1 MIPIPYE
8 QVDEFLR
15 WLTERHPAAESQAT
29 ASEDVKE
36 VLTEYLKTRGRVDA
50 LTPSYALRI
59 FQTCPMMY
67 ERSVRDQM
75 AHFVGCGGCLHYIH
89 ERQQQYPRWLELH
102 PLLQNFLRFCEQSR
116 WGEILESSAQTLDT
130 SWLGEGKEYISH
142 FFREYIHAI
151 GEDLSQAFGE
161 FIETADPVLV
171 SDYETNRTEWMKFPQ
186 RPLKPSKDWTEPL
199 AISEGLDEAS
209 ERLIGSVYLL
219 LEGHFYKQARENP
232 QVYRLMESLG
242 LLSKNASRGVE
253 FFLWLKEKFPDLDL
267 FGSVPREGIVELALS
282 FCEEKGISDAKS
294 FSQEVMNWIR
304 GNAEQ
309 PVLRRLAAMLEGP
322 KDDTR
327 KQASLASQRQNGSTL
342 FHAIFLY
349 QSSGDFP
356 AFISRYWIDLNRA
369 AAANLNLYYS
379 LEDLERKSIDPEI
392 ISQVKGLRLQ
402 SASLPALLLWKE
414 SLSEACTLPL
424 VKLSHEEIFDLMKQ
438 LLKKVSENT
447 ELGEIIQEMR
457 AFIEKRFLTSLQI
470 PTVVMDN
477 GGLTL
482 KEKEPH
488 SKTEDEPS
496 VDGRVFTDRSDYVIG
511 TLEEAGL
518 SDLARTLKAAQDA
531 IESSKELSPDQ
542 KTECVEI
549 LSQIGEEAAKPA
561 PNNSL
566 LKILSE
572 GLKTGMEAIR
582 DVAVAVD
589 AIPEA
594 LKRREQPVDQ
604 KAKELDAL
612 VQRLEEKEKAQRRN
626 ALIYVGLPLIV
637 GLALTVFAFWQAQN
651 LKLITQTLQ
660 SSQQAVV
667 AQKQELESAKAQL
680 SRVNAASDQIRLG
693 VSQFYSKDYSAAIA
707 AYDKAI
713 ELDPT
718 NAVAFDLKG
727 YSLLRTGDSERAIDV
742 LKHAIAMDGKY
753 LWAHYD
759 LALAYWT
766 SGDISS
772 AVAEVKQLIALDP
785 TFRDVIKTDA
795 QFSKFRTSPEFRT
808 LIGQ

>member
-15 WLTERHPAAESQAT
+15 WLTERHPTTESQST
-29 ASEDVKE
+29 ESEDVKE

-67 ERSVRDQM
+67 ERNVRDQM

-116 WGEILESSAQTLDT
+116 WGEILERSAQTLDT
-130 SWLGEGKEYISH
+130 TWLGEGKEYISH

-161 FIETADPVLV
+161 FIETADPALV
-171 SDYETNRTEWMKFPQ
+171 SDYEANRVEWMKSPP

-242 LLSKNASRGVE
+242 LLSKHASRGVE
-253 FFLWLKEKFPDLDL
+253 FFLWLRERFPDLDL
-267 FGSVPREGIVELALS
+267 FGSVPREEIIELALS

-294 FSQEVMNWIR
+294 FSQEVMDWIR

-309 PVLRRLAAMLEGP
+309 PLLRRLAAMLESP
-322 KDDTR
+322 KDETR
-327 KQASLASQRQNGSTL
+327 KQASLASQRQNRATL
-342 FHAIFLY
+342 YHAMFLY
-349 QSSGDFP
+349 QSSSDFP
-356 AFISRYWIDLNRA
+356 AFIGRYWKDLNRA

-379 LEDLERKSIDPEI
+379 LEELERKSIDPEI
-392 ISQVKGLRLQ
+392 ISQIKGLRLE
-402 SASLPALLLWKE
+402 SASLPALLVWKG
-414 SLSEACTLPL
+414 SLSDSCTLPL
-424 VKLSHEEIFDLMKQ
+424 VKLSHEEIFGLMKF
-438 LLKKVSENT
+438 LLRKVAENT
-447 ELGEIIQEMR
+447 EFAEIIPEVR
-457 AFIEKRFLTSLQI
+457 AFIKKKLSTSLQK
-470 PTVVMDN
+470 PSVVMDN
-477 GGLTL
+477 GELPL
-482 KEKEPH
+482 KEEDSH
-488 SKTEDEPS
+488 SKPEDGSS
-496 VDGRVFTDRSDYVIG
+496 VGGRVFADRSDYMVA
-511 TLEEAGL
+511 TLKEAGL
-518 SDLARTLKAAQDA
+518 SDLAQTLEAAQEA
-531 IESSKELSPDQ
+531 IKSSKGLPPEQ
-542 KTECVEI
+542 KTECVEVI
-549 LSQIGEEAAKPA
+549 NQIGEEAAKPA

-572 GLKTGMEAIR
+572 GLKTGLEAVR
-582 DVAVAVD
+582 DVAAAVD

-594 LKRREQPVDQ
+594 LKRREQPVDR
-604 KAKELDAL
+604 KARELEAL

-651 LKLITQTLQ
+651 LKLITQTLE
-660 SSQQAVV
+660 SSQQEVV
-667 AQKQELESAKAQL
+667 TQKQGLESAKAQL
-680 SRVNAASDQIRLG
+680 SRVNAANDQIRLG
-693 VSQFYSKDYSAAIA
+693 VSQFYSKNYSAAIA

-718 NAVAFDLKG
+718 NAVVFDLKG
-727 YSLLRTGDSERAIDV
+727 YSLLRTGDSQGAIDV
-742 LKHAIAMDGKY
+742 LKQAIAIDRKY

-759 LALAYWT
+759 LALAYWAV
-766 SGDISS
+766 GDTSS
-772 AVAEVKQLIALDP
+772 AVGEVKQLIALDS
-785 TFRDVIKTDA
+785 TFREVIRTDA
-795 QFSKFRTSPEFRT
+795 QFGKFRTSAEFRS
-808 LIGQ
+808 LVGQ

>member
-15 WLTERHPAAESQAT
+15 WLTERHPEAGSQSAE
-29 ASEDVKE
+29 SEDVKE

-75 AHFVGCGGCLHYIH
+75 EHFVGCGGCLHYIH

-116 WGEILESSAQTLDT
+116 WGEILESSAQALDT

-142 FFREYIHAI
+142 FFREYIHAM
-151 GEDLSQAFGE
+151 GGDLSQAFGE
-161 FIETADPVLV
+161 FIETADPALV
-171 SDYETNRTEWMKFPQ
+171 NDYETNRVEWMRFPQ

-232 QVYRLMESLG
+232 RVYRLMESLG

-253 FFLWLKEKFPDLDL
+253 FFLWSKEKFPDLDL
-267 FGSVPREGIVELALS
+267 FGSVPREEIVELALS

-309 PVLRRLAAMLEGP
+309 PVLRRLAAMLENS
-322 KDDTR
+322 KDETR
-327 KQASLASQRQNGSTL
+327 KRASLTSQRQNGAAL
-342 FHAIFLY
+342 YHAMFLY
-349 QSSGDFP
+349 QSSSDFP
-356 AFISRYWIDLNRA
+356 AFISRYWKDLNRA
-369 AAANLNLYYS
+369 ADANLNLYYS
-379 LEDLERKSIDPEI
+379 LEDLERKSLDPEI
-392 ISQVKGLRLQ
+392 ISQIKGLRLQ
-402 SASLPALLLWKE
+402 SASLPALLLWKG
-414 SLSEACTLPL
+414 SLSDSRILPL
-424 VKLSHEEIFDLMKQ
+424 VKLSHEEIFGLMK
-438 LLKKVSENT
+438 LLLRKIAEST
-447 ELGEIIQEMR
+447 EFAEIIPEAR
-457 AFIEKRFLTSLQI
+457 AFIEKKLSTSLQI
-470 PTVVMDN
+470 PSIIKDN

-482 KEKEPH
+482 KDKASH
-488 SKTEDEPS
+488 SKAEDERS
-496 VDGRVFTDRSDYVIG
+496 VDGRVFADRSDYLVAA
-511 TLEEAGL
+511 LKEAGL
-518 SDLARTLKAAQDA
+518 SDLAQTLKTAQDA
-531 IESSKELSPDQ
+531 IKSSGNIPPEQ

-549 LSQIGEEAAKPA
+549 INQIGEEAAKPA

-572 GLKTGMEAIR
+572 GLKTGLETVR
-582 DVAVAVD
+582 DVAAAVD

-594 LKRREQPVDQ
+594 LRRREQPVDQ
-604 KAKELDAL
+604 KARELDAL

-660 SSQQAVV
+660 SAQQA
-667 AQKQELESAKAQL
+667 AMTQKMELESAKAQL
-680 SRVNAASDQIRLG
+680 SRLNAASNQIRLG
-693 VSQFYSKDYSAAIA
+693 VSQFYSKNYSAAIA

-718 NAVAFDLKG
+718 NAVTFDLKG
-727 YSLLRTGDSERAIDV
+727 YCLLRAGDSERAIDV
-742 LKHAIAMDGKY
+742 LKQAVAIDRRY

-759 LALAYWT
+759 LALAYWAA
-766 SGDISS
+766 GDTSS
-772 AVAEVKQLIALDP
+772 AVAEVRQLIALEP

-795 QFSKFRTSPEFRT
+795 QFSKFRTSSEYRS